1 MVALDLGPTRIR
13 LPALA
18 HWSSFDTRLPELAA
32 MDIHKDH
39 RSSRAHVA
47 THVDTSAFH
56 EPDFVLVQ
64 DFRPPPRIELARER
78 MLMCRLYLGLI
89 RSMTE
94 DYGAAF
100 AAHNDSSTF
109 RTIGIYVFLR
119 TVMCSPVGAGKIAN
133 ALKLPRVTV
142 VRRLQEMLKL
152 GYVERVGNAYR
163 VTDKVNIPD
172 LKNKLQRRMDMIV
185 ETARKLSELN
195 GSDDPSAPRPV
206 SADTPTAPP

>member
-1 MVALDLGPTRIR
+1 
-13 LPALA
+13 
-18 HWSSFDTRLPELAA
+18 
-32 MDIHKDH
+32 MDIHKD
-39 RSSRAHVA
+39 RRSRALGAKHVGA
-47 THVDTSAFH
+47 EALH

-78 MLMCRLYLGLI
+78 MLICRLYLGLI
-89 RSMTE
+89 RTMTE

-142 VRRLQEMLKL
+142 VRRLQEMVKL

-185 ETARKLSELN
+185 QTARKLSEL
-195 GSDDPSAPRPV
+195 GS
-206 SADTPTAPP
+206 SADLESLPGLTSAETPTA

>member
-1 MVALDLGPTRIR
+1 MQIPKGQQTQGVEHTDA
-13 LPALA
+13 
-18 HWSSFDTRLPELAA
+18 
-32 MDIHKDH
+32 
-39 RSSRAHVA
+39 
-47 THVDTSAFH
+47 H

-64 DFRPPPRIELARER
+64 DYRPPPRIELARER

-100 AAHNDSSTF
+100 AAHNDSATF

-119 TVMCSPVGAGKIAN
+119 TVMCSPVSAGRIAH
-133 ALKLPRVTV
+133 ALKLPPVVV
-142 VRRLQEMLKL
+142 VRRLQEMVKH

-172 LKNKLQRRMDMIV
+172 LKTKLQRRMDMIV
-185 ETARKLSELN
+185 ETARKLSELS
-195 GSDDPSAPRPV
+195 G
-206 SADTPTAPP
+206 SADLVPVANEDSQASRTGAI